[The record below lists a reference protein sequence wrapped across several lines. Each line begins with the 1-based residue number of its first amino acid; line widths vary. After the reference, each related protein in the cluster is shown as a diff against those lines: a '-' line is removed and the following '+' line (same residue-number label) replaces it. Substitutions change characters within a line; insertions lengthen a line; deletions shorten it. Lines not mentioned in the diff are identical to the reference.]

1 MTQIKCYCGHTTR
14 CDCGPL
20 DEPVIKEAAANL
32 ADPNVCKTDNWIAG
46 AKWMQEQMTNKERF
60 LELVSWEETNT
71 IERAKQRIAKRKAM
85 KIDQEEFNRKA
96 QHILDTVVKP
106 QVARY
111 EKAKAEGT
119 LRRLT
124 EEMKKDPWHVKLRR
138 WWKFK
143 RWMWKHRARS
153 I

>member
-1 MTQIKCYCGHTTR
+1 MDNGISKR
-14 CDCGPL
+14 
-20 DEPVIKEAAANL
+20 
-32 ADPNVCKTDNWIAG
+32 KTNR
-46 AKWMQEQMTNKERF
+46 ERF
-60 LELVSWEETNT
+60 LELVSWEETDT
-71 IERAKQRIAKRKAM
+71 AERARQRIAKRKAM

-106 QVARY
+106 QVERY

-124 EEMKKDPWHVKLRR
+124 EEIKNDPWHVKLRR

-143 RWMWKHRARS
+143 RWVWMCKIR
-153 I
+153 IIINYFKQQKQ